1 MVVGATAYHWAA
13 VDTFFLIFSKIC
25 SQNWVAI
32 LKKQKWWLSK
42 LGRNFSVFFT
52 HFFQRAKTII
62 TWLPGLGNAVLLPKV
77 GNENTKTRQI
87 SSNFVRFF
95 TKNHEKEEKLYDFT
109 QFREARLPK
118 LGKIIQQVLAE
129 YSILHQ
135 VD

>member
-1 MVVGATAYHWAA
+1 M
-13 VDTFFLIFSKIC
+13 LP
-25 SQNWVAI
+25 
-32 LKKQKWWLSK
+32 K
-42 LGRNFSVFFT
+42 LGYNFSVFFA
-52 HFFQRAKTII
+52 HFFQRAKTVI

-118 LGKIIQQVLAE
+118 LGKIIQHSWLALNVLKGE
-129 YSILHQ
+129 RVNSLCVKVIKGKRGKP
-135 VD
+135 